1 MGSGYISSIFIIVV
15 VKSMICVFIWSML
28 TLIYKSIDEHKFD
41 SASFWLSIAFLLAII
56 FGIFAVVDIVKY
68 DNKHVLKTPSETALS
83 TAYKEIKTFDI
94 YIKDGEGCNICG
106 GKSKLDNEKFIQKAN
121 EIHNNK
127 YDYSKVDYKNNKTYI
142 NIICPKHGEFI
153 QLPRHHL
160 EGRGCPSCKSSKGE
174 KIIRDWLVKNN
185 ISFEEQKQ
193 FVDCKYKNNLKFDFT
208 CQI

>member
-15 VKSMICVFIWSML
+15 TGSMICGFIWSML

-94 YIKDGEGCNICG
+94 YIKDGETSN
-106 GKSKLDNEKFIQKAN
+106 SRM
-121 EIHNNK
+121 
-127 YDYSKVDYKNNKTYI
+127 YDI
-142 NIICPKHGEFI
+142 
-153 QLPRHHL
+153 L
-160 EGRGCPSCKSSKGE
+160 
-174 KIIRDWLVKNN
+174 
-185 ISFEEQKQ
+185 
-193 FVDCKYKNNLKFDFT
+193 
-208 CQI
+208 